1 MKNTCICYDDLQASR
16 IFVIPAFSQSTK
28 SQIEKYIRLTLY
40 FINVIFAYHGQWIFF
55 CNYFYR
61 NGRGAWQTDGCT
73 RIDVSSNQIVCQCN
87 HLTNFAV
94 LMSLDSDVS
103 LHIFSVHSVYC
114 LCVCHYCVR
123 FALSFLHLICLL
135 ITFCLTPNQCFV
147 PE

>member
-16 IFVIPAFSQSTK
+16 IFVIPAFNQSTK
-28 SQIEKYIRLTLY
+28 SQIEKYIRLRLY

-94 LMSLDSDVS
+94 LMSLDSGVS
-103 LHIFSVHSVYC
+103 LHIFSIHSVYC
-114 LCVCHYCVR
+114 LCVCVTIVWD
-123 FALSFLHLICLL
+123 SPFL
-135 ITFCLTPNQCFV
+135 FCI
-147 PE
+147 